1 MPLQGIMTRGE
12 IITEALQL
20 GGNPGLTTRAQNFLN
35 LFLDHLY
42 RVFDWDFLLKEAS
55 ISGSSYTFTL
65 PADYG
70 RVLSVSLDAVGSTAI
85 GLEPL
90 IQASYPDL
98 WQRTRVDNANGT
110 RTSSAPT
117 HFAISPT
124 TPSGIVW
131 PVPSNSWTGK
141 MLYYHIPAEL
151 TSDGEYPVFP
161 HSLALVN
168 AVTNYVESY
177 ERESLQIL
185 IERAA
190 DEVLKKYANAH
201 FDEGRAGHMSVG
213 MDPNVFRWD
222 RYRES

>member
-42 RVFDWDFLLKEAS
+42 RVFDWDFLLTEAS
-55 ISGSSYTFTL
+55 ISGTSTFTL
-65 PADYG
+65 PSDYG
-70 RVLSVSLDAVGSTAI
+70 RVLAIHLDAVGSSAI
-85 GLEPL
+85 TEYPL
-90 IQASYPDL
+90 VQVDYPSL
-98 WQRTRVDNANGT
+98 WQRKRTDTANNLTASGG
-110 RTSSAPT
+110 PT

-131 PVPSNSWTGK
+131 PTSSVTFTGK
-141 MLYYHIPAEL
+141 MLYYKIPAKL
-151 TSDGEYPVFP
+151 SSDSDYPAFP

-168 AVTNYVESY
+168 AVTTYVESY

-185 IERAA
+185 IDRAA
-190 DEVLKKYANAH
+190 NEVLSQYANAH
-201 FDEGRAGHMSVG
+201 FDQGRAGAMNFG
-213 MDPNVFRWD
+213 LDPTVYRWGS
-222 RYRES
+222 YRET

>member
-1 MPLQGIMTRGE
+1 MPLQGIMNRGE

-42 RVFDWDFLLKEAS
+42 RVFDWDFLLTEAS

-70 RVLSVSLDAVGSTAI
+70 RVLAIHMDAVGSNAI
-85 GLEPL
+85 AERPL
-90 IQASYPDL
+90 IQTDYPSL
-98 WQRTRVDNANGT
+98 WKATRVDNANVT
-110 RTSSAPT
+110 TTTSGPT
-117 HFAISPT
+117 HFAISPA

-131 PVPSNSWTGK
+131 PVSSVAWTGK
-141 MLYYHIPAEL
+141 MLYYKIPAKL
-151 TSDGEYPVFP
+151 TDDLDYPAFP

-185 IERAA
+185 IDRAA
-190 DEVLKKYANAH
+190 DEVLGQYANAH
-201 FDEGRAGHMSVG
+201 FDQGRAGQMSVG
-213 MDPNVFRWD
+213 MDANVYRWGH
-222 RYRES
+222 YRES

>member
-42 RVFDWDFLLKEAS
+42 RVFDWDFLLTEAS
-55 ISGSSYTFTL
+55 ISGTSTFTL
-65 PADYG
+65 PSDYG
-70 RVLSVSLDAVGSTAI
+70 RVLAIHLDAVGSNSIAEYS
-85 GLEPL
+85 LVQSDFP
-90 IQASYPDL
+90 SL
-98 WQRTRVDNANGT
+98 WQRQ
-110 RTSSAPT
+110 RTDTASGLTASSGPT

-131 PVPSNSWTGK
+131 PTSSVTFTGK
-141 MLYYHIPAEL
+141 MLYYKIPAKL
-151 TSDGEYPVFP
+151 TADGDYPAFP

-185 IERAA
+185 IDRAA
-190 DEVLKKYANAH
+190 DEVLARYANAH
-201 FDEGRAGHMSVG
+201 FDQGRAGSMDVG
-213 MDPNVFRWD
+213 MDKNVFRWGS
-222 RYRES
+222 YRES